1 MESSAAR
8 RWATIRGRIDG
19 LVRGTRVTSV
29 DEAGIEVIASGED
42 RVVDVLFDDRRI
54 WSFWLRRDTH
64 LLPNGHRRAPW
75 PDRMRRFLDGRTH
88 LVVREHVAE
97 KVHFDEEL
105 VLGTGEGRI
114 AFVNKRGLE
123 ISLDKSG
130 RFSPTFSVRSEE
142 QLVPLL
148 DAMDVVIEML
158 HDLGIEAFP
167 AYGTLLGAVREGT
180 FLGHDSDADLG
191 YVSSYATPAEMIRE
205 SFELQRQV
213 TERGFATHR
222 YSGGAFRIDV
232 AEADGSVRGLDLF
245 GGFFDA
251 GRLYLLGEVGVPF
264 EHAWLY
270 PLGSCTLM
278 GREFPAPAHPDRL
291 LEAMYG
297 PNWRVPDPAYK
308 FETPQPVIDRFN
320 AWFRGTTVWRRDWER
335 EFALTGGRRL
345 RAGASGLARRLAEES
360 APGTHVLDVGAGR
373 ARDALWLARRG
384 FPTTAYDYVPRG
396 ARGAM
401 RVATADGLPLESRA
415 LNLTE
420 WRSML
425 AETARLTRT
434 EGPRVILARH
444 LLDATNQV
452 GRDAFLRFARVALR
466 GGGTLYADVWT
477 GEGEPGFGLRPFD
490 PDRLA
495 ELVELHGGSVLSR
508 ERLAPGDKRSRGLG
522 RVVARWS

>member
-1 MESSAAR
+1 LASRTAS
-8 RWATIRGRIDG
+8 RWAAIRGRITAA
-19 LVRGTRVTSV
+19 LRGTRVISV
-29 DEAGIEVIASGED
+29 DEAGIELVASGDD
-42 RVVDVLFDDRRI
+42 RVIDVLFDDRRI
-54 WSFWLRRDTH
+54 WSFWLRRDTD
-64 LLPNGHRRAPW
+64 LLSNGHRLAPW
-75 PDRMRRFLDGRTH
+75 PDRMQRFLDGHTR
-88 LVVREHVAE
+88 LVVREHVATTA
-97 KVHFDEEL
+97 HFDRE
-105 VLGTGEGRI
+105 VTFGSGDRRI

-148 DAMDVVIEML
+148 DAMEVVTTML

-191 YVSSYATPAEMIRE
+191 YVSSYSTPAEMIRE
-205 SFELQRQV
+205 SFELQRQI

-232 AEADGSVRGLDLF
+232 TEADGSSRGLDLF
-245 GGFFDA
+245 GGFFDS

-264 EHAWLY
+264 EHDWIH
-270 PLGSCTLM
+270 PLGTCTLM
-278 GREFPAPAHPDRL
+278 GRAFPAPARPDLL

-297 PNWRVPDPAYK
+297 PRWRVPDPAYR

-335 EFALTGGRRL
+335 EFALTGGRRPG
-345 RAGASGLARRLAEES
+345 RGASGLARRLAAETE
-360 APGTHVLDVGAGR
+360 AGTQVLDVGAGR
-373 ARDALWLARRG
+373 ARDALWLAGRG
-384 FPTTAYDYVPRG
+384 FPTTAYDYAPRG

-401 RVATADGLPLESRA
+401 RLATAEGLPLESRT

-425 AETARLTRT
+425 AETARLTRID
-434 EGPRVILARH
+434 GPRAMLARH
-444 LLDATNQV
+444 LVDATNRV

-466 GGGTLYADVWT
+466 GGGRLYADVWT
-477 GEGEPGFGLRPFD
+477 GEGEPGFGLHPFD

-495 ELVELHGGSVLSR
+495 ELVESHGGSVLSL
-508 ERLAPGDKRSRGLG
+508 ERLAPSDKRARGLG
-522 RVVARWS
+522 RVVASWS